1 MDFGFGLI
9 ACQRFPGDPRSDVE
23 LYRDAVEV
31 AVLAEQLGFDSVWV
45 SEHHFVDD
53 GYLPSLLPV
62 AAAIAART
70 ERVRIGT
77 ALLLAPLHDPIRLA
91 EDAAVVDLLSAGRL
105 TLGLGLGW
113 RQEEFDGLR
122 IPIRSRRRRLEDAIE
137 ILHQAWGDGV
147 VTGTPAAPYPGISV
161 TPKPARPGGPPIWI
175 GGFAEPAVRRAG
187 RLADGFMG
195 GEVTPDPLAE
205 QVGWA
210 TEELQRAGRDPNA
223 FEMSIYLPTFPWHGD
238 DAWER
243 VRDHHWYVDWKYA
256 DMDDARGRTGPPPPA
271 PPIPA
276 DREAAVRAAI
286 VLGRPDEVAEQIGV
300 LNAAA
305 GGRLHYIARLD
316 WPGMDPAVRNESMR
330 IFAEEVVPLLR

>member
-1 MDFGFGLI
+1 MEFGFGLI

-70 ERVRIGT
+70 ARVRIGT
-77 ALLLAPLHDPIRLA
+77 ALLLAPLHDPVRVA

-113 RQEEFDGLR
+113 RQEEFEGLG

-137 ILHQAWGDGV
+137 ILRQAWGGDL
-147 VTGTPAAPYPGISV
+147 VTGTASAPYPGISV
-161 TPKPARPGGPPIWI
+161 TPKPAQAGGPPIWI
-175 GGFAEPAVRRAG
+175 GAFAEPAVRRAG

-195 GEVTPDPLAE
+195 GEVTPDSLAE
-205 QVGWA
+205 QVAWA
-210 TEELQRAGRDPNA
+210 TEELEQAGRDPDR
-223 FEMSIYLPTFPWHGD
+223 FEWSIYLPTFPWHGD

-243 VRDHHWYVDWKYA
+243 VRDHHWYVDWKYG
-256 DMDDARGRTGPPPPA
+256 DMEEARGRTGPPPPA

-276 DREAAVRAAI
+276 DREAAVRDAI
-286 VLGRPDEVAEQIGV
+286 IVGRPDEVAERIRA
-300 LNAAA
+300 LDAAT

-316 WPGMDPAVRNESMR
+316 WPGMDPAVRDESMR